1 MCSRSDTDI
10 DPTILD
16 VFFAAVVEMNLNVVT
31 SPTKLP
37 VSVQIG
43 TKTKGSVVGTSVF
56 SP

>member
-43 TKTKGSVVGTSVF
+43 TKTQGSVVGTSVF